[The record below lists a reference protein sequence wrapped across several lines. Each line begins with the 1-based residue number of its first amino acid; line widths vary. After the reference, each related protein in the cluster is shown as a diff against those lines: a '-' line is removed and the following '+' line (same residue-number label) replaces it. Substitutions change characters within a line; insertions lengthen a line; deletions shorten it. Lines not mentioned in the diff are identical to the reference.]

1 MVGIELVGTKLVNR
15 GTKDIVQELLAENGT
30 VYFVTGFFTSNAYW
44 DLRPDILAFLNRSPD
59 NRLVI
64 VVGTGMDQFSSTIAR
79 DLWNIDS
86 NDQINLYQYSQGFLH
101 AKLYA
106 RDGPNPMALIG
117 SANLTLVV
125 FEQNLEMGLVL
136 YDESRHSAELDA
148 IFDWVDELLA
158 ISEPVRPRNVLF
170 PIQLARTAVNWV
182 NKGRLVPL
190 SQKVRRM
197 PVRVAI
203 FIVFL
208 IWLLFGIPTGI

>member
-1 MVGIELVGTKLVNR
+1 
-15 GTKDIVQELLAENGT
+15 
-30 VYFVTGFFTSNAYW
+30 
-44 DLRPDILAFLNRSPD
+44 
-59 NRLVI
+59 
-64 VVGTGMDQFSSTIAR
+64 
-79 DLWNIDS
+79 
-86 NDQINLYQYSQGFLH
+86 
-101 AKLYA
+101 
-106 RDGPNPMALIG
+106 MALIG
-117 SANLTLVV
+117 SANLTLVA

-203 FIVFL
+203 FIVFF
-208 IWLLFGIPTGI
+208 IWLLFGIPAGI